1 MGKIILEFDSREE
14 YEEARAALNGSE
26 WKSILCELDQELR
39 GAIKHG
45 VSLIEGSKISTSEER
60 ETYRHIREIIRT
72 KVEDSGLKLY
82 D

>member
-14 YEEARAALNGSE
+14 YEEARTALNGSE

-45 VSLIEGSKISTSEER
+45 GSLIEGSKMSTPEER
-60 ETYRHIREIIRT
+60 EIYRHIREIIRT